1 MTRCCP
7 GWTILDRTVI
17 DEFPADDLFLG
28 VMRPFEHLEDF
39 GGGLQGGGDLVQR
52 GALDLVRHGL
62 GQELHGAPHGGGKL
76 RVGRGG
82 GGGTM
87 LSFKF

>member
-7 GWTILDRTVI
+7 GWSILDRTVI

-28 VMRPFEHLEDF
+28 VMRPFEQLEDF

-52 GALDLVRHGL
+52 GAFDLVRHGL
-62 GQELHGAPHGGGKL
+62 GQELHGAPHRGGKL
-76 RVGRGG
+76 GSVGADGRGRVF
-82 GGGTM
+82 
-87 LSFKF
+87 SFKF